1 MSLDLTWPWRN
12 VTDLQEQEGLTKRL
26 KIEVGR
32 DHALW
37 GLGGTVVARSDADDD
52 VLAKLEDG
60 RFAIV
65 HLTWSNNPG
74 GAVWPATVIYA
85 SGEEA
90 SRAAFDDTRSNRE

>member
-1 MSLDLTWPWRN
+1 MSLDLAWPWRD
-12 VTDLQEQEGLTKRL
+12 VEDLQEQQVLTKRL

-37 GLGGTVVARSDADDD
+37 GLGAVVIARSDADDD

-65 HLTWSNNPG
+65 HLTWSNNSG
-74 GAVWPATVIYA
+74 GAVWPATVIYPSA
-85 SGEEA
+85 EEA
-90 SRAAFDDTRSNRE
+90 SQAASNAT